1 MFFAIKIRAMKTSP
15 KSIFDKRYKK
25 LIEALVAIRK
35 NKNITQRDLASMA
48 NVSHCYI
55 GRTEICERRLDL
67 IEFIDLCKVLGLSKK
82 EIIDLVQQIL

>member
-25 LIEALVAIRK
+25 LIDELVAIRK
-35 NKNITQRDLASMA
+35 NKNITQRELANMA

-67 IEFIDLCKVLGLSKK
+67 IEFIDLCKVLGLSKQ
-82 EIIDLVQQIL
+82 ETVDLIKKIL

>member
-1 MFFAIKIRAMKTSP
+1 MKTSP

-25 LIEALVAIRK
+25 LVSELVSIRK
-35 NKNITQRDLASMA
+35 EKNISQRELANMA

-82 EIIDLVQQIL
+82 EMLDLIQKIL

>member
-1 MFFAIKIRAMKTSP
+1 MKTSP

-25 LIEALVAIRK
+25 LVGELVSIRK
-35 NKNITQRDLASMA
+35 EKNISQRELANMA

-82 EIIDLVQQIL
+82 EMLDLIQKIL

>member
-25 LIEALVAIRK
+25 LIEELVSIRK
-35 NKNITQRDLASMA
+35 GQNMSQRDLANKA

-67 IEFIDLCKVLGLSKK
+67 IEFIDLCKVLGLSTKETLDLIKK
-82 EIIDLVQQIL
+82 IL

>member
-1 MFFAIKIRAMKTSP
+1 MKTSP

-25 LIEALVAIRK
+25 LVSELVSIRK
-35 NKNITQRDLASMA
+35 EKNISQRELANMA

-55 GRTEICERRLDL
+55 GRPEICERRLDL

-82 EIIDLVQQIL
+82 EMLDLIQKIL